1 MEKLAV
7 FSFVELSGE
16 KPGSRFEPLFRP
28 EYACGVF
35 EYMSKAESAFVEEFL
50 VIDPL
55 ANRFGTTLDVLCPVE
70 MCYYFYREFIG

>member
-28 EYACGVF
+28 EYAYGVF
-35 EYMSKAESAFVEEFL
+35 EYMSKAESALVEEFL